1 MHAVFPSIVGRPILR
16 AEERVAGSAV
26 IKDVMIGDEAAENRN
41 YLQVT
46 QPMEHGI
53 VRNWEDMKLL
63 WDYTFDEKLRVDTRG
78 RKVLL
83 TEPPMNP
90 MVNRQRMAQVMFEEY
105 GFQGVYVAI
114 QAVLTLYAQGASVCV
129 LLRKIQTQMEA
140 RHIHRSDDWCCRGLR

>member
-1 MHAVFPSIVGRPILR
+1 MRGLTSLNMVRISLVIDGVISRHAAHMLYLSPVFPSIVGRPILR
-16 AEERVAGSAV
+16 AEERVGGSTV

-63 WDYTFDEKLRVDTRG
+63 WDYTFDEKLRVDTNG

-83 TEPPMNP
+83 TEHP
-90 MVNRQRMAQVMFEEY
+90 
-105 GFQGVYVAI
+105 
-114 QAVLTLYAQGASVCV
+114 
-129 LLRKIQTQMEA
+129 
-140 RHIHRSDDWCCRGLR
+140 